1 MAKFHINN
9 SGEAGQCKATQ
20 GGCPFGGDAQHYES
34 PEIARQAFELSMAGS
49 QVPEV
54 SKKTSRIVRT
64 DAVEAATRDEWYSDD
79 YGGLDY
85 KDVVFDKEDILAKWT
100 HFFRQNAI
108 TSKTT
113 MEGAKDAAYS
123 SMLNEKKV
131 WETAARTEPAKSY
144 EKNVPIRLL
153 PAGAEVEVHI
163 SYRLGTALKVVGVPV
178 DNGDGHVVGK
188 YRDVANEWDYVEPN
202 TTFNLGR
209 VPSNKSI
216 SPRWKDANAKA
227 AEIAKQRAQ
236 YQQDLLDAKEMKKQM
251 SATKR
256 RRTASAKKFDEGD

>member
-1 MAKFHINN
+1 MAKFHVNN

-34 PEIARQAFELSMAGS
+34 SEVARQAFELSMAGS

-54 SKKTSRIVRT
+54 SKKTSRVSRH
-64 DAVEAATRDEWYSDD
+64 DAVEAATRDEWYSAD

-85 KDVVFDKEDILAKWT
+85 KDVVFDKKDILRKWT
-100 HFFRQNAI
+100 DFYKHNARI
-108 TSKTT
+108 SRLK
-113 MEGAKDAAYS
+113 MEGIDEAAYG

-131 WETAARTEPAKSY
+131 WEAAGRTEPAKSY

-153 PAGAEVEVHI
+153 PAGAEVEIHV
-163 SYRLGTALKVVGVPV
+163 SYRAGTALKVVGVPV

-202 TTFNLGR
+202 TSFNLGQ
-209 VPSNKSI
+209 VPSNKAV
-216 SPRWKDANAKA
+216 SPRWKAANAKA

-236 YQQDLLDAKEMKKQM
+236 YQQDLLDAVEMKKQM

-256 RRTASAKKFDEGD
+256 RRNAASKKFNEGD

>member
-85 KDVVFDKEDILAKWT
+85 KDVVFDQDEVFNKWKDFYKAK
-100 HFFRQNAI
+100 A
-108 TSKTT
+108 KTGHLR
-113 MEGAKDAAYS
+113 MDGVEEAANS
-123 SMLNEKKV
+123 SLIREKQE
-131 WETAARTEPAKSY
+131 WETAARTEPVRSY

-153 PAGAEVEVHI
+153 PVGVQVEVHD
-163 SYRLGTALKVVGVPV
+163 YQRGTLLKTVGTPV

-202 TTFNLGR
+202 TTFNLGP
-209 VPSNKSI
+209 VPSNKPV
-216 SPRWKDANAKA
+216 SPRWKAANAKA

-236 YQQDLLDAKEMKKQM
+236 YQQDLVDAKEMKKQM

-256 RRTASAKKFDEGD
+256 RKNAAAKKFDEGD